1 MPNSIWEDL
10 SLNFILGLPKTP
22 SYVDLVMVVVERFSK
37 MAHFLPCKKSTDAS
51 HVAHLFFKE
60 IVRLHG
66 VQKSLVSNRIS

>member
-37 MAHFLPCKKSTDAS
+37 MAHFLPCKKTTDAS